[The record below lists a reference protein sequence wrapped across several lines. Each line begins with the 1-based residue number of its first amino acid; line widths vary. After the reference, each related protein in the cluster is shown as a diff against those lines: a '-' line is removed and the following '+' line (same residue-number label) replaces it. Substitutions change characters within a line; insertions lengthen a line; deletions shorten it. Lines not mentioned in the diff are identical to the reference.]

1 MRQGVDVHVCTLC
14 FQVMRNACAGIGSSA
29 SGVGNGSVGSKE
41 MHYVLRVLG
50 PAACRCPSFFSNVAR
65 NSLQIALPP
74 QNKILRGEKDPM
86 LPLIGLSV
94 CLSFLFHLLYFMRER
109 LPNYS
114 VTLQSILLSAVKCS
128 FENSAWSVCDRWKV
142 NGCNRNTEIS
152 SLCSVLHVRTELV
165 RCFKHFY
172 HAMLT
177 VFLS

>member
-1 MRQGVDVHVCTLC
+1 MCLIRTLHAPVQKDELPVSLWLCALLLSLLCYNEVHLQMRQCADVHICSFC

-50 PAACRCPSFFSNVAR
+50 PAACRCPSFFSNVAK

-74 QNKILRGEKDPM
+74 QNKILRGEMDPM

-94 CLSFLFHLLYFMRER
+94 CVSFFFICITSWREI

-114 VTLQSILLSAVKCS
+114 VTLQSSLLQLR
-128 FENSAWSVCDRWKV
+128 ELRLVC
-142 NGCNRNTEIS
+142 
-152 SLCSVLHVRTELV
+152 L
-165 RCFKHFY
+165 
-172 HAMLT
+172 
-177 VFLS
+177 